1 MSGPLHGIRVLDLSR
16 ILAGPWCTQALAD
29 LGAEVIK
36 VERPRVGDDTRAW
49 GPPFVKRPDGS
60 ETTDSAYF
68 MAANRGKKSLTLDI
82 ARPEGQQIVRSMAAV
97 SDVVIE
103 NFKVGDM
110 KRYGL
115 EWESLSALNPGLVYC
130 SITGFG
136 QSGPYRERAG
146 YDFMIQAMGGLMSV
160 TGERDDLAGGGPQ
173 KCGVPIADMMTGMYA
188 ALAIV
193 SALFERA
200 ASGQGQYID
209 MSLLDT
215 QVSWLA
221 NQNLNFLV
229 SGQLPRRWG
238 NAHPNLAPYQAFPTC
253 DGDLILAI
261 GNDRQFQ
268 RFCDAAGLAALNDDP
283 RFVDNRSR
291 LAHRDELVALV
302 AAAMRARS
310 TDEWLET
317 LEAVGVPCGPINT
330 LDRVFADPQVVHRGL
345 RMDLPHLE
353 AGKVPQVANP
363 IRYSRTLIEYE
374 DAPPVLGQ
382 HTDQV
387 LAELLRIEPGRIAEL
402 RREGI
407 V

>member
-1 MSGPLHGIRVLDLSR
+1 MSGPLLGIRVLDLSR

-29 LGAEVIK
+29 LGAEVVK

-49 GPPFVKRPDGS
+49 GPPFVARPDGT
-60 ETTDSAYF
+60 ETADSAYF
-68 MAANRGKKSLTLDI
+68 MSANRGKKSITLDI
-82 ARPEGQQIVRSMAAV
+82 AAPEGQQIARSLAAI

-115 EWESLSALNPGLVYC
+115 DWASLSALNPGLVYC

-136 QSGPYRERAG
+136 QTGPYSERAG

-160 TGERDDLAGGGPQ
+160 TGERDELPGGGPQ
-173 KCGVPIADMMTGMYA
+173 KCGVPIADMMTGMYSAFAIAA
-188 ALAIV
+188 ALY
-193 SALFERA
+193 ERRS
-200 ASGQGQYID
+200 SGLGQYVD

-221 NQNLNFLV
+221 NQNLNYLV

-238 NAHPNLAPYQAFPTC
+238 NAHPNLAPYQAFPTR
-253 DGDLILAI
+253 DGSLILAI
-261 GNDRQFQ
+261 GNDRQFR
-268 RFCDAAGLAALNDDP
+268 RFCDVAGLAALGDDQ
-283 RFVDNRSR
+283 RFVDNRAR

-310 TDEWLET
+310 TDEWIEA

-345 RMDLPHLE
+345 RMDLPHAA

-363 IRYSRTLIEYE
+363 IRYSRTAIEYG

-387 LAELLRIEPGRIAEL
+387 LGELLGLDSGRIAEL
-402 RREGI
+402 RRTGI

>member
-1 MSGPLHGIRVLDLSR
+1 MSGPLLGIRVLDLSR

-49 GPPFVKRPDGS
+49 GPPFVARPDGT

-68 MAANRGKKSLTLDI
+68 VSANRGKKSITLDI
-82 ARPEGQQIVRSMAAV
+82 AAPEGQQIARSLAAI

-115 EWESLSALNPGLVYC
+115 DWASLSALNPGLVYC

-136 QSGPYRERAG
+136 QTGPYSERAG

-160 TGERDDLAGGGPQ
+160 TGERDELPGGGPQ
-173 KCGVPIADMMTGMYA
+173 KCGVPIADMMTGMYSAFAIAA
-188 ALAIV
+188 ALY
-193 SALFERA
+193 ERRS
-200 ASGQGQYID
+200 SGLGQYVD

-221 NQNLNFLV
+221 NQNLNYLV

-238 NAHPNLAPYQAFPTC
+238 NAHPNLAPYQAFPTR
-253 DGDLILAI
+253 DGNLILAI
-261 GNDRQFQ
+261 GNDRQFR
-268 RFCDAAGLAALNDDP
+268 RFCDVAGLAALGDDP
-283 RFVDNRSR
+283 RFVDNRAR
-291 LAHRDELVALV
+291 LAHRDELVAMV
-302 AAAMRARS
+302 ATAMRARS
-310 TDEWLET
+310 TDEWIEA

-345 RMDLPHLE
+345 RMDLPHAA
-353 AGKVPQVANP
+353 AGRVPQVANP
-363 IRYSRTLIEYE
+363 IRYSRTEIEYG

-387 LAELLRIEPGRIAEL
+387 LGELLGLDSGRIAEL
-402 RREGI
+402 RRTGI

>member
-363 IRYSRTLIEYE
+363 IRYSRTLIKYE